1 MLGKLDVLGMLDV
14 LDMLDMLDQGLDMLN
29 VMFISITLVS

>member
-14 LDMLDMLDQGLDMLN
+14 LDMLDQGLDMLN
-29 VMFISITLVS
+29 VMFISIL